1 MITVAMPSA
10 PAAVLFDLDGTLL
23 DTAPDLIGALNR
35 VLLEQNRDP
44 VAVADFRRWVSQGGR
59 RLLREGFP
67 DLDQSRIEDLLPC
80 FLSYYE
86 AHIAEHTLIYPG
98 VDEVLGELDHHAI
111 PWAIVTNKPIGLTH
125 MLLRAIGWEGRTPVV
140 IGGDSLAERKPHPLP
155 LQVALQRLGASA
167 ANACMVGDDLRDIQ
181 AGQQAH
187 CLTLIA
193 RWGYLDR
200 PDQLAQWGADGI
212 VERPL
217 DLLGRWFSSARASA

>member
-98 VDEVLGELDHHAI
+98 VDEVLAELDHHAI

-125 MLLRAIGWEGRTPVV
+125 TLLRAIGWEGRTPVV
-140 IGGDSLAERKPHPLP
+140 IGGDSLAERKPHPRPILHALEQIAALP
-155 LQVALQRLGASA
+155 EHSIY
-167 ANACMVGDDLRDIQ
+167 VGDARRDIESGRA
-181 AGQQAH
+181 AGTATIAVRYGYIEPGQDPDAWDADFVVSTPGE
-187 CLTLIA
+187 LTKLIL
-193 RWGYLDR
+193 GY
-200 PDQLAQWGADGI
+200 
-212 VERPL
+212 
-217 DLLGRWFSSARASA
+217 S